1 MVQWRRKTDRIGES
15 GYYAEIGDIVEVV
28 KGRKFPIGMKMVVAG
43 VYNGYPKYVSPTY
56 TAFAEDVI
64 MFYDEGFK
72 KAYIS
77 IDNVRI
83 IATEHE
89 GDEYKNV
96 HEVEVLA

>member
-1 MVQWRRKTDRIGES
+1 MVQWRNKTDRIGED
-15 GYYAEIGDIVEVV
+15 GYYAQIGDIVEVV

-43 VYNGYPKYVSPTY
+43 RYSGYPKYVSSSFV
-56 TAFAEDVI
+56 AFAEDRI

-72 KAYIS
+72 QAFIS
-77 IDNVRI
+77 IKNVRI
-83 IATEHE
+83 IATGHE